1 MRIIAFI
8 CSQNLPCSVDDAHKM
23 IKSCQICNECKP
35 CFYSPETDKSST
47 TYAAI
52 KFRFQGTS
60 TIKFHYHSTT
70 FLTIVVKYSHFLF
83 AIPCQDVKAF
93 FIYKVL
99 CPFLEKLRILIQIG
113 VLWKEWKRKK
123 EWLQVLPPH
132 ITLKERLSHGLVI
145 GVSTSPLF
153 LAKTS
158 LKSANC
164 PGPPFLGNP
173 TLHISF

>member
-8 CSQNLPCSVDDAHKM
+8 CSQNLPCSVDDTHKM

-83 AIPCQDVKAF
+83 AILCQDVKAF

-99 CPFLEKLRILIQIG
+99 CPIFSIFGETAYTHSDWG
-113 VLWKEWKRKK
+113 VVKGVKK
-123 EWLQVLPPH
+123 E
-132 ITLKERLSHGLVI
+132 K
-145 GVSTSPLF
+145 GVATSP
-153 LAKTS
+153 TT
-158 LKSANC
+158 
-164 PGPPFLGNP
+164 PYNP
-173 TLHISF
+173 